1 MAPNQHQPSK
11 TKSFNQLNGSQP
23 PTLRHRVSELR
34 TAPSNVSDSGTSCV
48 ANASSR
54 GSTEKPDSSS
64 RTPKSDIGPNEI
76 KKWIKVGSYGN
87 PAGIPGPNSLLDRR
101 LDEELKEQSDAGL
114 EPCEVCKIGK
124 VVWVEELSKGFL
136 CVCVDCGEFQ

>member
-1 MAPNQHQPSK
+1 M
-11 TKSFNQLNGSQP
+11 
-23 PTLRHRVSELR
+23 
-34 TAPSNVSDSGTSCV
+34 
-48 ANASSR
+48 
-54 GSTEKPDSSS
+54 
-64 RTPKSDIGPNEI
+64 
-76 KKWIKVGSYGN
+76 GSYGN

>member
-1 MAPNQHQPSK
+1 MASNQQQPSNAK
-11 TKSFNQLNGSQP
+11 TPNHLNGSQP

-64 RTPKSDIGPNEI
+64 RTPRSDIGPTEI

-87 PAGIPGPNSLLDRR
+87 PASVPGPNSLLDRR
-101 LDEELKEQSDAGL
+101 LDEELKERSDAGL
-114 EPCEVCKIGK
+114 GPCEVCKVEK
-124 VVWVEELSKGFL
+124 VVWAEKLSEEFL
-136 CVCVDCGEFQ
+136 CVCVECGEFQ